1 MKLPICC
8 ICDKRLDNPNDGGLV
23 YFKKR
28 ASDIEW
34 EARMER
40 EGMVGHPPFA
50 EWFCE
55 KHYKSALEL
64 KNFTIDEA
72 MKRLQL

>member
-1 MKLPICC
+1 MRPPICC
-8 ICDKRLDNPNDGGLV
+8 ICDKRLDYPNDGGLI

-34 EARMER
+34 EERMER

-55 KHYKSALEL
+55 TQFKKALEL
-64 KNFTIDEA
+64 KDITIDKA
-72 MKRLQL
+72 MVLLQL